1 MTRSVSI
8 LRFGPNVIVF
18 QDIPL
23 SDLETKK
30 EELLERI
37 SDLPGS
43 IFDPSLLGCFVA
55 GSSLYGFL

>member
-1 MTRSVSI
+1 MTRSVSVCA
-8 LRFGPNVIVF
+8 LAPNVIVF
-18 QDIPL
+18 QDVPL
-23 SDLETKK
+23 VDLETKK